1 MGNETELN
9 RFLTAQ
15 EKDYS
20 TALAEMRRGKKQ
32 SHWMWYIFPQ
42 IRGLGHSSMARHYA
56 IHDLAEATDYL
67 AHPVLG
73 PRLVE
78 ISRVLLSLPGNNAL
92 AVMGSPDDLKLR
104 SCMTLFSLVAGAD
117 AVFLQVLTKFYDS
130 KPDEQTIEIARRL
143 NVG

>member
-1 MGNETELN
+1 MGNDSELN

-15 EKDYS
+15 EKDYPM
-20 TALAEMRRGKKQ
+20 ALAEMRRGKKQ

-42 IRGLGHSSMARHYA
+42 IQGLGHSSMARHYA
-56 IHDLAEATDYL
+56 IRDLREATDYL

-78 ISRVLLSLPGNNAL
+78 ISRVLLSLPGNNATT
-92 AVMGSPDDLKLR
+92 VMGSPDDLKLR

-117 AVFLQVLTKFYDS
+117 AVFPQVLTKFYDS
-130 KPDEQTIEIARRL
+130 KPDEQTIELARRL

>member
-1 MGNETELN
+1 MDNDSELS

-15 EKDYS
+15 EKDYPI
-20 TALAEMRRGKKQ
+20 ALAEMRRGRKQ

-42 IRGLGHSSMARHYA
+42 IQGLGHSSMARHYA
-56 IHDLAEATDYL
+56 IRDLREAADYL

-73 PRLVE
+73 ARLVE
-78 ISRVLLSLPGNNAL
+78 ISRVLLSLPGNDAT

-117 AVFLQVLTKFYDS
+117 AVFSQVLTKFYHS
-130 KPDEQTIEIARRL
+130 KADERTIEIARRL
-143 NVG
+143 NVD